1 MKKRWT
7 HRSRLHGRNITAVAT
22 DDSCTGSKY
31 IRFLYAVVGR
41 SAAGI
46 IGRGMSCPKKWQSIR
61 NTDSDYFGACAGNS
75 DRTGARSVIA
85 RRNYNRQSKIPQM
98 FHCIK
103 KKFFLPGRKCGPS
116 ADRNIYKVKRIR
128 IFLFSKSSRSLSIQ
142 SGCFRFL
149 RGRGLYRSEDPYQ
162 VQYRHKDRK
171 RPDRFRQGCLQHESH
186 DHCHHEVRQREWKK

>member
-128 IFLFSKSSRSLSIQ
+128 IFYFQNPVDPFQYSLDVSVSFVVEDFTDQKIRIRCNTGIKTGRDLTA
-142 SGCFRFL
+142 SG
-149 RGRGLYRSEDPYQ
+149 
-162 VQYRHKDRK
+162 KDACNMSPMTTVIMK
-171 RPDRFRQGCLQHESH
+171 
-186 DHCHHEVRQREWKK
+186 

>member
-128 IFLFSKSSRSLSIQ
+128 IFYFQNSVDPFQYSLDVSVSFVVEDFTDQKIRIRCNTGIKTGRDLTA
-142 SGCFRFL
+142 SG
-149 RGRGLYRSEDPYQ
+149 
-162 VQYRHKDRK
+162 KDACNMSPMTTVIMK
-171 RPDRFRQGCLQHESH
+171 
-186 DHCHHEVRQREWKK
+186 